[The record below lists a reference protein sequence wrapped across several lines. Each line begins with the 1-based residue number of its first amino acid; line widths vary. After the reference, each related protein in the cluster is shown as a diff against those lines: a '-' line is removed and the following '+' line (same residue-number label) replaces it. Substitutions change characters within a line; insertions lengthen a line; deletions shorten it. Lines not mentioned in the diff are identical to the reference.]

1 MSGLLDRREALEV
14 LTRSLR
20 EGRNP
25 DELKEEL
32 NRLAEETPRPEAAQ
46 IGSLP
51 AGDMRKLCDVHL
63 AVFREA
69 VKKEKP
75 LAPPGHPIHILM
87 EEHNILLQFAVDT
100 RVAVNRIREK
110 NDLSSAT
117 ELLNQVNSMM
127 NHFKE
132 SRTHYM
138 REENVLFPYLEKHR
152 MSRPSSIMWN
162 EHSRIKEIKK
172 TFYETFSSKDTAAF
186 RDFTKQLDDITAS
199 LVEMLSSHFYKEYNI
214 LFLDAMK
221 VVEES
226 EWREIRYQFDEV
238 GYCVFTPEPARR
250 PFVGEKA

>member
-1 MSGLLDRREALEV
+1 MSELLDRREALEV
-14 LTRSLR
+14 LTRRLR

-32 NRLAEETPRPEAAQ
+32 NRLAEETPPTEAAQ
-46 IGSLP
+46 IGSVLTE
-51 AGDMRKLCDVHL
+51 DMRKLCDVHL
-63 AVFREA
+63 ALFREA

-87 EEHNILLQFAVDT
+87 EEHNILLQFAADT
-100 RVAVNRIREK
+100 RVAVNLIREK
-110 NDLSSAT
+110 SDFGAAAAP
-117 ELLNQVNSMM
+117 LNQVNSMM

-132 SRTHYM
+132 SKTHYM

-162 EHSRIKEIKK
+162 EHSKIKEIKK
-172 TFYETFSSKDTAAF
+172 TLYKTSDSKDTAVF
-186 RDFTKQLDDITAS
+186 RDFTKQLDDATAS
-199 LVEMLSSHFYKEYNI
+199 LVEVLSSHFYKEYNV

-221 VVEES
+221 VVQEN

-238 GYCVFTPEPARR
+238 GYCGFTPEPARIR
-250 PFVGEKA
+250 FVGEEA